1 MTYAAGGGITIAT
14 TPGPAAAPF
23 APERLAQKKP
33 GLGSKIFQY
42 LLNHPYGIYAF
53 LRRFCPIPVFRG
65 WGAFTRYDDVTEV
78 LRRQDVF
85 AVPFGPKI
93 EALNNGPNF
102 LLGMADSPEYQSLH
116 KIVADAFPLT
126 DNLTTVGPVAAE
138 EAEAL
143 IAASN
148 RRIDAIRDLITRV
161 PTRVCERY
169 YGVAVPDEV
178 RFGRITITMSTFM
191 FGDPTNNPALRDEA
205 LKAGAELRP
214 IVDAAIAKARRT
226 RTPGDTIVDR
236 LVRPGIADGKDVAD
250 PIVRAILIGMIT
262 GFVPTNTMGAG
273 HMLEML
279 LRRPDMMQAA
289 RAAALADDDEL
300 LKRVLWEAF
309 RFLPLNPGPFR
320 ECVADAVVAAGT
332 PRAKLIPKGTKLLVG
347 THPAMFDPRRIND
360 PNRFDPSRP
369 SRDNL
374 TFGYGLHW
382 CIGAPLAEAQI
393 VATMKPLL
401 LRRNLRRAP
410 GKDGQLQT
418 EGPFPA
424 HLVVMFDED

>member
-1 MTYAAGGGITIAT
+1 MTYAAAGAT
-14 TPGPAAAPF
+14 VMARTPGPADAPF
-23 APERLAQKKP
+23 EPKRLAQKKP
-33 GLGSKIFQY
+33 GIGSRLIQY
-42 LLNHPYGIYAF
+42 ALEHPYGIYAF
-53 LRRFCPIPVFRG
+53 LRRFIPILTVKG
-65 WGAFTRYDDVTEV
+65 WAFISRYDDVTEV

-85 AVPFGPKI
+85 AVPFGAKI
-93 EALNNGPNF
+93 ELLNDGPNF
-102 LLGMADSPEYQSLH
+102 LLGMPDSPDYQALH
-116 KIVADAFPLT
+116 KIVADAFPT
-126 DNLTTVGPVAAE
+126 SDNLAIVGPVAAE

-143 IAASN
+143 ISAGN
-148 RRIDAIRDLITRV
+148 GRIDAIRDLITRV

-178 RFGRITITMSTFM
+178 RFGHITIAMSTFM
-191 FGDPTNNPALRDEA
+191 FGDPTDNPAVHAEA
-205 LKAGAELRP
+205 VKAGNELRP
-214 IVDAAIAKARRT
+214 MVDAAIARARDN
-226 RTPGDTIVDR
+226 RTPGDTIVSR
-236 LVRPGIADGKDVAD
+236 LVQPTANDGKGVPD
-250 PIVRAILIGMIT
+250 PIIRTILIGMIT

-279 LRRPDMMQAA
+279 LRRPDMMAAA

-320 ECVADAVVAAGT
+320 TCAADAVVAAGT
-332 PRAKLIPKGTKLLVG
+332 PRAKLIRKGTKMMVG
-347 THPAMFDPRRIND
+347 THPAMFDPRRVTD

-393 VATMKPLL
+393 VATLKPLI
-401 LRRNLRRAP
+401 LRPNLRRAP
-410 GKDGQLQT
+410 GKAGQLQKD
-418 EGPFPA
+418 GPFPA
-424 HLVVMFDED
+424 HLMVEFDPD